1 MPNAVIVSACRTPI
15 GRYGKSLLGFSA
27 IQLGAIAIKEAVARA
42 RMKPGEV
49 EEVIMGNVISAGLGQ
64 APARQAAIHAGIPDS
79 VPAFTVNKVC
89 ASGLKAIAL
98 AADSIRLGNQEILVA
113 GGMESMSN
121 APYVNR
127 EARWGARLN
136 DIKLVDAMV
145 YDGLWDVYN
154 NFHMGV
160 TGEIVAQRYKITRED
175 MDRLSYESHMN
186 AQKATQEGK
195 FKSEIVP
202 VQLPGQDKK
211 MFEHDE
217 GIRAD
222 TTIEKL
228 AKLPAA
234 FKEGGTVTAGNASQ
248 LSDGGAACVVM
259 SEDAANKRNLN
270 PLARVVDYVSVGVK
284 PEWVMEA
291 PIPAVRKLLRKVGLE
306 VKDIDL
312 WEHNEAFA
320 SASCAVMKELGIP
333 REKFN
338 VNGGAVALGHPIGCS
353 GARIMATLI
362 HAMRDR
368 NAGRGIETICLG
380 GGNAMAMLVERI

>member
-15 GRYGKSLLGFSA
+15 GRYGKSLLSFSA
-27 IQLGAIAIKEAVARA
+27 MQLGAIAIKEAIVRA
-42 RMKPGEV
+42 RIKPGDV

-64 APARQAAIHAGIPDS
+64 APARQAAIYAGIPDS

-136 DIKLVDAMV
+136 DVKLVDAMV

-175 MDRLSYESHMN
+175 MDRLSYESHVN
-186 AQKATQEGK
+186 AQRATQEGR

-202 VQLPGQDKK
+202 VQLPGPDKK
-211 MFEHDE
+211 MFERDE

-234 FKEGGTVTAGNASQ
+234 FKEGGAVTAGNASQ

-259 SEDAANKRNLN
+259 SEDVANKRNLN
-270 PLARVVDYVSVGVK
+270 PLARIVDYASVGVK

-291 PIPAVRKLLRKVGLE
+291 PIPAVRKLLKKVGLE

-353 GARIMATLI
+353 GARIMATLT

-368 NAGRGIETICLG
+368 NARRGIETICLG
-380 GGNAMAMLVERI
+380 GGNAMAMLVERT

>member
-27 IQLGAIAIKEAVARA
+27 MQLGAIAIKEAVVRA
-42 RMKPGEV
+42 RIKPGDV

-64 APARQAAIHAGIPDS
+64 APARQAAIYAGIPDS

-89 ASGLKAIAL
+89 ASGLKAITL
-98 AADSIRLGNQEILVA
+98 AADSIRLGNQEMLVA

-136 DIKLVDAMV
+136 DVKLVDAMV

-160 TGEIVAQRYKITRED
+160 TGEIVAERYKITRGD
-175 MDRLSYESHMN
+175 MDKLSYESHMN
-186 AQKATQEGK
+186 AQKATQDGK
-195 FKSEIVP
+195 FKPEIVP
-202 VQLPGQDKK
+202 VQLPGPDKK
-211 MFEHDE
+211 MFERDE

-228 AKLPAA
+228 GKLPAA

-270 PLARVVDYVSVGVK
+270 PLARIVDYASVGVK

-291 PIPAVRKLLRKVGLE
+291 PIPAVRKLLKKVGLE

-353 GARIMATLI
+353 GARIMATLT
-362 HAMRDR
+362 HAMKDR
-368 NAGRGIETICLG
+368 NARRGIETICLG
-380 GGNAMAMLVERI
+380 GGNAMAVLVERI

>member
-1 MPNAVIVSACRTPI
+1 
-15 GRYGKSLLGFSA
+15 
-27 IQLGAIAIKEAVARA
+27 
-42 RMKPGEV
+42 
-49 EEVIMGNVISAGLGQ
+49 MGNVISAGLGQ
-64 APARQAAIHAGIPDS
+64 APARQAAIYAGIPDS

-136 DIKLVDAMV
+136 DVKLVDAMV

-175 MDRLSYESHMN
+175 MDRLSYESHVN
-186 AQKATQEGK
+186 AQRATQEGR

-202 VQLPGQDKK
+202 VQLPGPDKK
-211 MFEHDE
+211 MFERDE

-234 FKEGGTVTAGNASQ
+234 FKEGGAVTAGNASQ

-259 SEDAANKRNLN
+259 SEDVANKRNLN
-270 PLARVVDYVSVGVK
+270 PLARIVDYASVGVK

-291 PIPAVRKLLRKVGLE
+291 PIPAVRKLLKKVGLE

-320 SASCAVMKELGIP
+320 SASCAVMKEVGIP

-353 GARIMATLI
+353 GARIMATLT

-368 NAGRGIETICLG
+368 NARRGIETICLG
-380 GGNAMAMLVERI
+380 GGNAMAMLVERT